1 MSDAAIIKE
10 AAAGWL
16 GRRIAEDWSAEDQ
29 SALDAWLDENTAHR
43 IAYLRLEAV
52 WTRTYQFAPLRRR
65 QSPPPQ
71 SRFRSGFGRLAA
83 GLIVVAALGGG
94 ISFLTRAPEQKSF
107 TTGLGERETITLADG
122 SRIELNTDSALRLAA
137 DDPRKVWLDKGEAF
151 FQVRHD
157 AKHPFVVTAGDHLV
171 TDLGTKFSVR
181 RDSGQMRVA
190 VVEGQVSVASVAGH
204 TQPVLL
210 KAGDVGLAKK
220 EAVSLSKKAVAEL
233 EDESAWQKGLFMFHH
248 TSLADA
254 ASQYNR
260 YNRAKIVIADAQA
273 AKLTING
280 ALPTND
286 VDAFVRLTQKFF
298 DLRVERREGEIVL
311 SR

>member
-1 MSDAAIIKE
+1 MSDAATIKE
-10 AAAGWL
+10 VAARWL
-16 GRRIAEDWSAEDQ
+16 ERRIAEDWNVADQ
-29 SALDAWLDENTAHR
+29 AALDAWLEENTAHR

-65 QSPPPQ
+65 QPLPRQ
-71 SRFRSGFGRLAA
+71 DGFRARFGRLAA
-83 GLIVVAALGGG
+83 GLIVIAALGGG
-94 ISFLTRAPEQKSF
+94 LSFLLRAPEQKTF

-122 SRIELNTDSALRLAA
+122 SKIELNTESALRLAA
-137 DDPRKVWLDKGEAF
+137 NDPRKVWLDRGEAF

-157 AKHPFVVTAGDHLV
+157 DKHPFVVTAGNQRV

-181 RDSGQMRVA
+181 RDSDRMRVA
-190 VVEGQVSVASVAGH
+190 VVEGKVSVAPVAGH
-204 TQPVLL
+204 IQPVLL
-210 KAGDVGLAKK
+210 KAGEVGLASR
-220 EAVSLSKKAVAEL
+220 EGVSRSRKAIVEL
-233 EDESAWQKGLFMFHH
+233 EDESAWQKGLFIFHH
-248 TSLADA
+248 TTLAEA

-260 YNRAKIVIADAQA
+260 YNRAKIVIANAQA
-273 AKLTING
+273 ARLTING

-298 DLRVERREGEIVL
+298 DLRVERREGEVVL

>member
-1 MSDAAIIKE
+1 MSNAATVRE
-10 AAAGWL
+10 TAAGWL
-16 GRRIAEDWSAEDQ
+16 ERRIAEDWSLEDQ
-29 SALDAWLDENTAHR
+29 AALDAWLDENTAHR

-65 QSPPPQ
+65 RQPLPQ
-71 SRFRSGFGRLAA
+71 SRSRPAFGRLAA
-83 GLIVVAALGGG
+83 GLIVLAALGAGV
-94 ISFLTRAPEQKSF
+94 SFLTRAPEQKSF
-107 TTGLGERETITLADG
+107 ATGLGERETITLADG
-122 SRIELNTDSALRLAA
+122 SKIELNTDSALRLAA
-137 DDPRKVWLDKGEAF
+137 NDPRKVWLDKGEAF

-157 AKHPFVVTAGDHLV
+157 ARHPFVVTAGDHRV
-171 TDLGTKFSVR
+171 TDLGTKFSIR

-190 VVEGQVSVASVAGH
+190 VVEGQVSVASVAGRAR
-204 TQPVLL
+204 PVLL
-210 KAGDVGLAKK
+210 KAGDVGLATRQ
-220 EAVSLSKKAVAEL
+220 AVSLSKKAVAEL
-233 EDESAWQKGLFMFHH
+233 EDENAWQKGLFVFHH
-248 TSLADA
+248 TTLADA

-260 YNRAKIVIADAQA
+260 YNRARIVIADAGA

-298 DLRVERREGEIVL
+298 DLRVERREGEVVL

>member
-1 MSDAAIIKE
+1 MSNAAMIKE
-10 AAAGWL
+10 TAAGWL
-16 GRRIAEDWSAEDQ
+16 ERRIAEDWRPEDQ
-29 SALDAWLDENTAHR
+29 VALDAWLDENTAHR

-65 QSPPPQ
+65 QPPRPQ
-71 SRFRSGFGRLAA
+71 GRFHFSFGRMAA
-83 GLIVVAALGGG
+83 GLIVLVALGGG
-94 ISFLTRAPEQKSF
+94 LSILTRAPEQKSF

-122 SRIELNTDSALRLAA
+122 SKIELNTESALRLAA
-137 DDPRKVWLDKGEAF
+137 NDPRKVWLDKGEAF
-151 FQVRHD
+151 FQVHHD
-157 AKHPFVVTAGDHLV
+157 AKHPFVVTVGDHRI
-171 TDLGTKFSVR
+171 TDLGTKFSIR

-204 TQPVLL
+204 TEPVLL

-220 EAVSLSKKAVAEL
+220 ETMSLSKKAVVEL

-248 TSLADA
+248 TTLADA

-260 YNRAKIVIADAQA
+260 YNRAKIVIADAAA

-298 DLRVERREGEIVL
+298 DLRVERRQGQIVL

>member
-1 MSDAAIIKE
+1 MSNAAMIKE
-10 AAAGWL
+10 TAAGWL
-16 GRRIAEDWSAEDQ
+16 ERRIAEDWRPEDQ
-29 SALDAWLDENTAHR
+29 VALDAWLDENTAHR

-65 QSPPPQ
+65 QPPRPEG
-71 SRFRSGFGRLAA
+71 RFHFSFGRMAA
-83 GLIVVAALGGG
+83 GLIVLVALGGG
-94 ISFLTRAPEQKSF
+94 LSILTRAPEQKSF

-122 SRIELNTDSALRLAA
+122 SKIELNTESALRLAA
-137 DDPRKVWLDKGEAF
+137 NDPRKVWLDKGEAF
-151 FQVRHD
+151 FQVHHD
-157 AKHPFVVTAGDHLV
+157 AKHPFVVTVGDHRI
-171 TDLGTKFSVR
+171 TDLGTKFSIR

-204 TQPVLL
+204 TKPVLL

-220 EAVSLSKKAVAEL
+220 EAMSLSKKAVVEL

-248 TSLADA
+248 TTLADA

-260 YNRAKIVIADAQA
+260 YNRAKIVIADAGA

-298 DLRVERREGEIVL
+298 DLRVERRQGQIVL